1 VGQMFLWSVAGEA
14 LVRCCRNA
22 LLIRIAARNGWFLTQ
37 DGFRMLGIDLK
48 GKTAFIAGIADDQGF
63 GFAIAKA
70 MAEAG
75 AEVYVGTW
83 PPVYNLFTKMLAK
96 GKFDASLEFESG
108 GKLVFKK
115 VYPFDALYDNPEDV
129 PQEIKE
135 DKRYREFDC
144 YTISEIAQSLK
155 ADLGERGLDFL
166 VHSLANGPEV
176 KRPLLQ
182 TTRSGYLSAI
192 SSSSYSMV
200 SMCQHFMPFMN
211 AGGSAMSLSY
221 LAGERAIP
229 GYGGGMSTAKAAL
242 ESDTR
247 YLAYEC
253 GRAYGVRVNAIS
265 AGPLRSRA
273 ARAIGQREL
282 GFIDRILDYST
293 RNQPLAKTLSAT
305 DVGGT
310 AAFLCS
316 PLAASIT
323 GTIMYVD
330 NGYHAMGVP
339 VSEKGINGADLT
351 SIHIQEGFQPHDFD
365 SPYKD

>member
-1 VGQMFLWSVAGEA
+1 
-14 LVRCCRNA
+14 
-22 LLIRIAARNGWFLTQ
+22 
-37 DGFRMLGIDLK
+37 MLGIDLK

-96 GKFDASLEFESG
+96 GKFDASLEFKGG

-115 VYPFDALYDNPEDV
+115 IYPLDALYDSPDEV
-129 PQEIKE
+129 PQEVKD
-135 DKRYREFDC
+135 DKRYREFEG
-144 YTISEIAQSLK
+144 YTISEIAQTLK
-155 ADLGERGLDFL
+155 VELGDRGLDFL
-166 VHSLANGPEV
+166 IHSLANGPEV

-182 TTRSGYLSAI
+182 TTRAGYLSAI

-211 AGGSAMSLSY
+211 AGGSAISLSY

-253 GRAYGVRVNAIS
+253 GRAYGVRVNTIS
-265 AGPLRSRA
+265 AGPLGSRA
-273 ARAIGQREL
+273 AKAIG
-282 GFIDRILDYST
+282 FIERILDYST
-293 RNQPLAKTLSAT
+293 RNQPLAKTLSAA

-310 AAFLCS
+310 TAFLCS

-323 GTIMYVD
+323 GTVLYVD
-330 NGYHAMGVP
+330 NGFHAMGVP
-339 VSEKGINGADLT
+339 VSERGINGADLT
-351 SIHIQEGFQPHDFD
+351 SIHVQEGFEPHEFD